1 MVIAL
6 IGGRCCGK
14 SDLARAICDKVHARL
29 FTGHSYMEL
38 ASEENEAKAA
48 FRHLMEQA
56 QNAEDYVIYIVT
68 DRELMELLPEHC
80 LRVLCKASLKTVK
93 TRFAAQMQEPLTPA
107 MAAMLKKQYDSFDDC
122 PHDLRVDPTLYE
134 PELLAVAVLEEAGL

>member
-1 MVIAL
+1 M
-6 IGGRCCGK
+6 
-14 SDLARAICDKVHARL
+14 
-29 FTGHSYMEL
+29 
-38 ASEENEAKAA
+38 
-48 FRHLMEQA
+48 
-56 QNAEDYVIYIVT
+56 
-68 DRELMELLPEHC
+68 LPPRC

-93 TRFAAQMQEPLTPA
+93 ARFSAQMQEPLTAA

>member
-14 SDLARAICDKVHARL
+14 SDLAKAICDKVLARL
-29 FTGHSYMEL
+29 FTGRSYMEL
-38 ASEENEAKAA
+38 ADSEPEARAA
-48 FRHLMEQA
+48 FRQLLEQA
-56 QNAEDYVIYIVT
+56 QHTEDYVIYIVT
-68 DRELMELLPEHC
+68 DRELMELLPPRC

-93 TRFAAQMQEPLTPA
+93 ARFSAQMQEPLTAA
-107 MAAMLKKQYDSFDDC
+107 MAARLKKQYDSFDDC

>member
-14 SDLARAICDKVHARL
+14 SDLARAICDKVRARL
-29 FTGHSYMEL
+29 FTGRSYMEL
-38 ASEENEAKAA
+38 APSEPEARAA
-48 FRHLMEQA
+48 FRQLLEQA
-56 QNAEDYVIYIVT
+56 QDEEDYVIYIVT
-68 DRELMELLPEHC
+68 DRELMELLPERC

-93 TRFAAQMQEPLTPA
+93 TRFAAQMQEPLTAA
-107 MAAMLKKQYDSFDDC
+107 MTAMLKKQYDSFDEC

>member
-14 SDLARAICDKVHARL
+14 SDLAKAICDKVLARL
-29 FTGHSYMEL
+29 FTGRSYMEL
-38 ASEENEAKAA
+38 ADSEPEARAA
-48 FRHLMEQA
+48 FRQLLEQA
-56 QNAEDYVIYIVT
+56 QHTEDYVIYIVT
-68 DRELMELLPEHC
+68 DRELMELLPPRC

-93 TRFAAQMQEPLTPA
+93 ARFSAQMQEPLTSA

>member
-14 SDLARAICDKVHARL
+14 SDLAKAICDKVLARL
-29 FTGHSYMEL
+29 FTGRSYMEL
-38 ASEENEAKAA
+38 ADSEPEARAA
-48 FRHLMEQA
+48 FRQLLEQA
-56 QNAEDYVIYIVT
+56 QHTEDYVIYIVT
-68 DRELMELLPEHC
+68 DRELMELLPPRC

-93 TRFAAQMQEPLTPA
+93 ARFSAQMQEPLTAA

>member
-14 SDLARAICDKVHARL
+14 SDLAKAICDKVLARL
-29 FTGHSYMEL
+29 FTGRSYMEL
-38 ASEENEAKAA
+38 ADSEPEARAA
-48 FRHLMEQA
+48 FRQLLEQA
-56 QNAEDYVIYIVT
+56 QHTEDYVIYIVT
-68 DRELMELLPEHC
+68 DRELMELLPPCC

-93 TRFAAQMQEPLTPA
+93 ARFSAQMQEPLTAA